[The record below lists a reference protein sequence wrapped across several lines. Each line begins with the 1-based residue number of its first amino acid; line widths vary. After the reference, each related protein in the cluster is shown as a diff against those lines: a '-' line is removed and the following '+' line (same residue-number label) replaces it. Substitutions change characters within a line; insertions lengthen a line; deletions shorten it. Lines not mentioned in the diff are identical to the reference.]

1 MRALLEL
8 YRAQCRVA
16 FALELQY
23 RVASLIYQIGAIL
36 SPLIYLVVWTTIAR
50 ASDGRVGSFSSGD
63 FAAYFIVLMLVM
75 RATSSY
81 VIWEYEYRVRDGTL
95 SAQLLRPAH
104 PFHKDLADNATH
116 NALMLV
122 ALTPAAFVMAATF
135 QPVFHSTPWAV
146 ATFVPAL
153 LLGFAL
159 RFTLEWTLALAAFWV
174 TRISALS
181 QMYFV
186 ALLFLSGQITP
197 VSLLPVPLQYLAN
210 VSPFRWMIGFPVE
223 LLLGR
228 LSPGAT
234 LAGLAAQCVW
244 LAIGVVALL
253 LTWRAGIRR
262 YGAVGA

>member
-23 RVASLIYQIGAIL
+23 RVASLIYQIGAVL
-36 SPLIYLVVWTTIAR
+36 SPLIYLAVWTAIAR
-50 ASDGRVGSFSSGD
+50 AGNGRVGSYTSGD

-95 SAQLLRPAH
+95 SALLLRPAH

-122 ALTPAAFVMAATF
+122 ALLPAALVMAATF
-135 QPVFHSTPWAV
+135 QPAFQIRLWA
-146 ATFVPAL
+146 AAAFVPAL

-174 TRISALS
+174 MRMSALT
-181 QMYFV
+181 QIYFV

-197 VSLLPVPLQYLAN
+197 VTLLPAPLQYLAN
-210 VSPFRWMIGFPVE
+210 ASPFRWMIGFPVE

-228 LSPGAT
+228 LPPGAA
-234 LAGLAAQCVW
+234 LAGLAAQCAW
-244 LAIGVVALL
+244 LAIGAAILL
-253 LTWRAGIRR
+253 LTWQAGIRR